1 MNANRALNAY
11 TRVGT
16 QSGVIDASP
25 HRLISMLFEGAADRI
40 ASARGAMLRGERAR
54 QGELLGRVISI
65 IDNLRAS
72 LDAERGGELA
82 ARLGDLYDYMQQRL
96 LYASAESDVAA
107 LDEVRDL
114 LQEVRSGWDAI
125 PVEKR

>member
-25 HRLISMLFEGAADRI
+25 HRLISMLFEGATDRI
-40 ASARGAMLRGERAR
+40 AAARGAMLRGERSR

-82 ARLGDLYDYMQQRL
+82 ALLGDLYDYMQQRL
-96 LYASAESDVAA
+96 LYASAESDVGA
-107 LDEVRDL
+107 LDEGRDL
-114 LQEVRSGWDAI
+114 LQEIRSGWDAI
-125 PVEKR
+125 PAENR